1 MFQFPS
7 FPSLRLYIQRRIPA
21 HYDRWV
27 PPFGYLRINGY
38 LLLPAAFR
46 SLSRPSSAP
55 SAKASALCSSLLDLL
70 LVFSAPGFVAHLRA
84 LPVSE
89 NPSQFSSVTC
99 GARMYLSL
107 KNSSGFSRF

>member
-55 SAKASALCSSLLDLL
+55 SAKASALCSSLLNQLITRLFLFILRCCLL
-70 LVFSAPGFVAHLRA
+70 FRQLHTHVCAFLFRSRA
-84 LPVSE
+84 LPKVE
-89 NPSQFSSVTC
+89 
-99 GARMYLSL
+99 
-107 KNSSGFSRF
+107 NSS